1 MNTVELEAGKMQ
13 LVRAIASIND
23 PEVLAAV
30 REVMYEKLGCPMYE
44 KLGCPPLQYTKEQ
57 LEEALIESEEDF
69 KAGRYKSSSEVFE
82 RLEAKYPFLC
92 E

>member
-30 REVMYEKLGCPMYE
+30 REVMYE

-82 RLEAKYPFLC
+82 RLEADTRRNPASLADYFR
-92 E
+92 

>member
-1 MNTVELEAGKMQ
+1 MQ

-30 REVMYEKLGCPMYE
+30 REVMYE

-82 RLEAKYPFLC
+82 RLEADTRRNPASLADYFR
-92 E
+92 

>member
-30 REVMYEKLGCPMYE
+30 REVMYEKLGCP
-44 KLGCPPLQYTKEQ
+44 PLQYTKEQ

-69 KAGRYKSSSEVFE
+69 NAGRYKSSSEVFE

>member
-30 REVMYEKLGCPMYE
+30 REVMCE
-44 KLGCPPLQYTKEQ
+44 KLGCPPLQYTQEQ

>member
-30 REVMYEKLGCPMYE
+30 REVMYEKLGCP
-44 KLGCPPLQYTKEQ
+44 PLQYTQEQ
-57 LEEALIESEEDF
+57 LEEALKKTSKPDDTSR
-69 KAGRYKSSSEVFE
+69 AAR
-82 RLEAKYPFLC
+82 FLKG
-92 E
+92 

>member
-30 REVMYEKLGCPMYE
+30 REVMYEKMSSVTIHEGTV
-44 KLGCPPLQYTKEQ
+44 GRGFNRIGRRLQSRT
-57 LEEALIESEEDF
+57 I
-69 KAGRYKSSSEVFE
+69 
-82 RLEAKYPFLC
+82 
-92 E
+92 

>member
-30 REVMYEKLGCPMYE
+30 REVMYEKLGCP
-44 KLGCPPLQYTKEQ
+44 PLQYTKEQ
-57 LEEALIESEEDF
+57 W
-69 KAGRYKSSSEVFE
+69 K
-82 RLEAKYPFLC
+82 RL
-92 E
+92 

>member
-30 REVMYEKLGCPMYE
+30 REVMYEKLGCP
-44 KLGCPPLQYTKEQ
+44 PLQYTKEQ

-69 KAGRYKSSSEVFE
+69 KAGRYKSSGEVFE
-82 RLEAKYPFLC
+82 RLEADTRRNPASLADYFR
-92 E
+92 

>member
-30 REVMYEKLGCPMYE
+30 REVMYE

>member
-30 REVMYEKLGCPMYE
+30 REVMYEE
-44 KLGCPPLQYTKEQ
+44 LGCPPLQYTKEQ
-57 LEEALIESEEDF
+57 LEEALIE
-69 KAGRYKSSSEVFE
+69 
-82 RLEAKYPFLC
+82 
-92 E
+92 

>member
-30 REVMYEKLGCPMYE
+30 REVMYEKLGCP
-44 KLGCPPLQYTKEQ
+44 PLQYTKEQ

-69 KAGRYKSSSEVFE
+69 KAGRYKSSGEVFE